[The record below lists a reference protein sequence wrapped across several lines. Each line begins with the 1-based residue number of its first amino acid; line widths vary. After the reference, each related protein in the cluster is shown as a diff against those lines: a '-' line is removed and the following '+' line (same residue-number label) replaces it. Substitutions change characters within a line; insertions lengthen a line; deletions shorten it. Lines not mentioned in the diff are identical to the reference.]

1 MFNKNTNNNNDM
13 STPNQ
18 PMINMISE
26 GTKIKG
32 EVISKTDIRIAG
44 TVDGEVNVEGKCI
57 LTNTGNVKGNISAQE
72 ADISG
77 TVNGE
82 VKVASKL
89 VLRKSA
95 KIKGNIHMKSFLVE
109 EGAVFEGSCKMSENP
124 LESRRTEVINP
135 ASGNQ
140 SRIQTS
146 PRDQIKVS

>member
-1 MFNKNTNNNNDM
+1 M

-32 EVISKTDIRIAG
+32 ELISKTDLRIAG
-44 TVDGEVNVEGKCI
+44 TVDGEVKAEGKCI
-57 LTNTGNVKGNISAQE
+57 LTNSGLVKGNISAEE

-82 VKVASKL
+82 VKVASRL
-89 VLRKSA
+89 ILRKTA
-95 KIKGNIHMKSFLVE
+95 KVNGNIYMKSFLVE

-124 LESRRTEVINP
+124 LEARKTEVSIPSSGTRNRVQP
-135 ASGNQ
+135 TASEQ
-140 SRIQTS
+140 VKIS
-146 PRDQIKVS
+146 